1 MKMKKIITMM
11 LAVGCM
17 LTAAQAQRPHREG
30 PRPEPRP
37 DITEMVS
44 DLTASQ
50 KSKLETIAKESK
62 ERLEK
67 LHKQKRAVRDSIEMY
82 MEKEGDH
89 SKELYP
95 LFDREEKLNTLIQR
109 EMYAT
114 KMRFD
119 QVLTADQRKEL
130 ADRNKRH
137 QNKKKSVQKR

>member
-1 MKMKKIITMM
+1 MKMKKIITLLM
-11 LAVGCM
+11 AVGCM
-17 LTAAQAQRPHREG
+17 MAAAQAQRPHREG

-44 DLTASQ
+44 DLSASQ

-62 ERLEK
+62 EKLDN

-95 LFDREEKLNTLIQR
+95 LFDREAKLNALIQR
-109 EMYAT
+109 EMYAS

-137 QNKKKSVQKR
+137 HHKKKADRKK